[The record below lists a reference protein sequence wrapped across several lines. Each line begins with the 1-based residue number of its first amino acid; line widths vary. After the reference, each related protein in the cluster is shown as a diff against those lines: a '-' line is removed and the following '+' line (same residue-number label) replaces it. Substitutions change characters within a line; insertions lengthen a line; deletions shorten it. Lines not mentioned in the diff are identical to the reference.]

1 MVNLIVAVI
10 LDFIIGDPYNFPHP
24 VKLMGRIISIEE
36 NLARRVSKSNE
47 GLKIM
52 GLIIVSINVFL
63 GFVIPF
69 VLLKLLSPY
78 TILYNIINIYL
89 IYTCIAAR
97 SLHYEA
103 NMVQRTG

>member
-1 MVNLIVAVI
+1 MIDLIIAVI

-24 VKLMGRIISIEE
+24 VKLMGMIISIEE
-36 NLARRVSKSNE
+36 NLARNFQINE

-78 TILYNIINIYL
+78 TILCKIINIYL

>member
-36 NLARRVSKSNE
+36 NLARRVSESNE

-69 VLLKLLSPY
+69 YIIKITKSIYNTLQDYKYLSY
-78 TILYNIINIYL
+78 IHLYSSQIITL
-89 IYTCIAAR
+89 
-97 SLHYEA
+97 
-103 NMVQRTG
+103 